1 MAHFGDPHV
10 IRYGVPIKI
19 RHVKTNQALHSHN
32 ITYHSGSHQQEVTCF
47 GSRDDND
54 WWIVKGPHSDQ
65 RYNCPIGTPVLNNA
79 EVRLE
84 HVMTGK
90 NLHSHN
96 QHKSPASHQ
105 QEVTCFGEHG
115 VGDHLDNWRLE
126 ILNGQPGHPWRVENQ
141 FRLVHV
147 VTHHSLHSHHGHHT
161 HSHQQ
166 EVTAFAHR
174 DENDL
179 WIVEING

>member
-19 RHVKTNQALHSHN
+19 RHVRTGHALHSHN
-32 ITYHSGSHQQEVTCF
+32 NVYHSGSHQQEVTCF

-54 WWIVKGPHSDQ
+54 WWIVKGPHSDN
-65 RYNCPIGTPVLNNA
+65 RFNCLIGTPVLNHA

-84 HVMTGK
+84 HVLTQK

-96 QHKSPASHQ
+96 NHKSPSSHQ
-105 QEVTCFGEHG
+105 QEVSCFGELG
-115 VGDHLDNWRLE
+115 VGDHLDNWRVE
-126 ILNGQPGHPWRVENQ
+126 VHDEPEGHPWRIEKH

-147 VTHHSLHSHHGHHT
+147 TTHHALHSHTGHHT
-161 HSHQQ
+161 HTHQQ
-166 EVTAFAHR
+166 EVTCFNHR

-179 WIVEING
+179 WTIDFNA